1 MPYLSPGVLPATLKL
16 PFGHLDPMDQS
27 PPIPPHPTFEPERL
41 ALSDSQAG
49 SGEDSSRRPF
59 AAQTGSVDD
68 SGSLVAQTGSC
79 DDSGSLV
86 AQMGSGDDSG
96 SLEAQS
102 GACNVSGAQ
111 TGSCVDSGSLEARN
125 GLCNA
130 SGSCNVSGSSA
141 DPSHPSETNDQSK
154 ELTASNV
161 EVNQADIKQVL
172 HEDSVTSLTAGTY

>member
-1 MPYLSPGVLPATLKL
+1 
-16 PFGHLDPMDQS
+16 MDQS

-49 SGEDSSRRPF
+49 SGEDSSIRPF
-59 AAQTGSVDD
+59 AAQT
-68 SGSLVAQTGSC
+68 
-79 DDSGSLV
+79 
-86 AQMGSGDDSG
+86 GSGDDSG

-125 GLCNA
+125 GL
-130 SGSCNVSGSSA
+130 SNVSGSSA
-141 DPSHPSETNDQSK
+141 DPSHPSETNNQSK
-154 ELTASNV
+154 ELTASHV